1 MALEKSETVE
11 TVVEVINP
19 LLTKTTVVRR
29 KVRSEYTAR
38 YEEFCKGGD
47 KVKASSSEFW
57 GGLGSLGGKAGA
69 ETRQGKKGEASSSVA
84 GSVFRQLNVAA
95 PKDVPAVA
103 GHHAKEEKSSI
114 GTDTFGGDSASL
126 GDPTALPSR
135 SPARRRSS
143 TVGLFQ
149 DQRGSG
155 RHRSA
160 HPDEGKTHGRDGG
173 GRATEPSRE
182 DNQYVA
188 SFRRFI
194 SEQRAACHLP
204 GCLCPSRCACV

>member
-1 MALEKSETVE
+1 LEKSETVE

-103 GHHAKEEKSSI
+103 G
-114 GTDTFGGDSASL
+114 
-126 GDPTALPSR
+126 
-135 SPARRRSS
+135 
-143 TVGLFQ
+143 Q
-149 DQRGSG
+149 
-155 RHRSA
+155 
-160 HPDEGKTHGRDGG
+160 
-173 GRATEPSRE
+173 
-182 DNQYVA
+182 
-188 SFRRFI
+188 
-194 SEQRAACHLP
+194 
-204 GCLCPSRCACV
+204 

>member
-57 GGLGSLGGKAGA
+57 GGLGSLGGRAGA

-95 PKDVPAVA
+95 PKDVRAVA
-103 GHHAKEEKSSI
+103 G
-114 GTDTFGGDSASL
+114 
-126 GDPTALPSR
+126 R
-135 SPARRRSS
+135 
-143 TVGLFQ
+143 
-149 DQRGSG
+149 
-155 RHRSA
+155 
-160 HPDEGKTHGRDGG
+160 
-173 GRATEPSRE
+173 
-182 DNQYVA
+182 
-188 SFRRFI
+188 
-194 SEQRAACHLP
+194 
-204 GCLCPSRCACV
+204 